1 MIQSLAS
8 AVPQVARLC
17 EQHGV
22 RKLAAFGSAVSGRFD
37 LETSDFDFVVTF
49 RDTVSHGYANRY
61 LDFAEALE
69 RVLGRKVDLVT
80 ERSVRRPSFRRSIE
94 AEHEIIYEN

>member
-1 MIQSLAS
+1 MIPSLAS

-17 EQHGV
+17 EEHGV

-37 LETSDFDFVVTF
+37 PEASDFDFVVSF
-49 RDTVSHGYANRY
+49 QDTASHGYADRY

-69 RVLGRKVDLVT
+69 RLLGRKVDLVT
-80 ERSVRRPSFRRSIE
+80 ERSIRRPSFRRSIE
-94 AEHEIIYEN
+94 SAHEIIYEN